1 MSATCSVAVATIS
14 LAAVAD
20 AFTGYIFDG
29 LVGVGLT
36 ATMTAATLEHR
47 AAASVLGAA
56 VAFGMMLLIRIA
68 SGGRGLGLGDVKLA
82 SLIGAGL
89 GPAEGLMAIGTAFV
103 VGAACAL
110 VFVAAGRL
118 RRGSPVRFGPY
129 LLAGSLC
136 DLAYHRL
143 SAGVFP

>member
-1 MSATCSVAVATIS
+1 MLAMVTIG
-14 LAAVAD
+14 LAALGD
-20 AFTGYIFDG
+20 ALTGYIFDA
-29 LVGVGLT
+29 LVAVGFS
-36 ATMTAATLEHR
+36 AAMTAATLEHR
-47 AAASVLGAA
+47 AAESVLGSV
-56 VAFGMMLLIRIA
+56 VAFGMMLLVRFA

-89 GPAEGLMAIGTAFV
+89 GPTEGLMAIGTAFV

-110 VFVAAGRL
+110 GFLATGRL
-118 RRGSPVRFGPY
+118 RRGSAVRFGPY

-143 SAGVFP
+143 NAGVFP